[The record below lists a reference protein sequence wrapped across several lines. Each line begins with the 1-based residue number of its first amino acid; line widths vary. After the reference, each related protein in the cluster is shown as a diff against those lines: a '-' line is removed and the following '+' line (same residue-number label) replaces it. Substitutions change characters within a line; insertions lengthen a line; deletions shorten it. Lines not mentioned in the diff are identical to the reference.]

1 LLHVAMRLQPGTRL
15 GTYEIQQQ
23 IGSGGMG
30 EVYRARDTNLQRDVA
45 IKILAELPGS
55 DPDRFSRFTREAR
68 TLASLNHPNIT
79 TVYDMSEQ
87 DGLHY
92 IAMEYVQGRT
102 LDEVI
107 RHARLPIPQV
117 LKYGTQI
124 ADALARAH
132 HAGIVH
138 RDVKP
143 ANVMITGD
151 DLVKVLD
158 FGLAK
163 LTGRED
169 ADPLGTSVTAMDT
182 RDGRIVGTVAYMS
195 PEQAHG
201 QPVDPRSD
209 IFSFGAM
216 LYEMVSGRRPFET
229 PSRDPVGTLAAM
241 LHTEPPPLGDEV
253 PEALR
258 TLIARCLR
266 KDAERR
272 PQSMKDVKNAL
283 EELRDDSE
291 PGRVHA
297 RVAPWRRVR
306 LGVGRTWLALAGL
319 SLLAAAGVAGLLL
332 AGKSSPPPASIP
344 LTTYPGFE
352 REPTFSPDGRQIAF
366 VWDGER
372 QDNRDIYVQVIGS
385 GRPLRLTTDAAA
397 DFSPA
402 WSPDGRWIAFLRKLA
417 APRAA
422 IIMIPA
428 LGGPER
434 RLADVL
440 EPNWWMAGPYLAWT
454 PDSRSL
460 VIVDRAEQTQS
471 HGLYLLTIDTGERR
485 VLTVPPTA
493 TLSDS
498 DPAFS
503 PDGRSLAF
511 ARAHGSSDIFVL
523 PLTPSY
529 TPAGD
534 AQRLTFAESWAG
546 SPSWVLTP
554 AWPFGTRRELVYAS
568 WGRLGLWKVNA
579 SGGGAERLPYGSEE
593 GSHPAFSP
601 VARRLAY
608 TRSTSVAVLARLDTV
623 TGTVTQLLGSSRLD
637 VNAEISPDGQRV
649 VFQST
654 RSGPYEI
661 WTSNRDGSDAVQ
673 VTAMD
678 APMTGGPS
686 WSPDGSSIIFDS
698 SKEGQFDVYVVNA
711 QGGQPRR
718 VTNHPGNDL
727 AGVFSRDGRW
737 IYFGSNRS
745 GDWQIWK
752 VPASGGEAVQ
762 LTRGGGFISRESLD
776 GKWLY
781 YLQGPAATTELRR
794 VPVDGGNEVTVI
806 EAVLRRAFALAPEG
820 VYFFA
825 EAGPGRSRL
834 EMDTDTQSSAAL
846 LCYLDFGTG
855 TVTPIQPV
863 GKATFGL
870 TRSPDGREIIFS
882 SILQEGSDLVLVENF
897 R

>member
-1 LLHVAMRLQPGTRL
+1 
-15 GTYEIQQQ
+15 
-23 IGSGGMG
+23 MG
-30 EVYRARDTNLQRDVA
+30 EVYRARDTKLQRDVA
-45 IKILAELPGS
+45 IKVIADLPGS
-55 DPDRFSRFTREAR
+55 DADRFSRFTREAR
-68 TLASLNHPNIT
+68 ALASLNHPNIT
-79 TVYDMSEQ
+79 TVYDIAEQ

-107 RHARLPIPQV
+107 RQSRLPIPQA
-117 LKYGTQI
+117 LKYATQI

-132 HAGIVH
+132 GTGIVH

-143 ANVMITGD
+143 ANVMITAD

-163 LTGRED
+163 LTGCED
-169 ADPLGTSVTAMDT
+169 ADPLGATVTAMQT
-182 RDGRIVGTVAYMS
+182 MDGRIVGTIAYMS
-195 PEQAHG
+195 PEQAQG

-216 LYEMVSGRRPFET
+216 LYEMVSGRRPFAT
-229 PSRDPVGTLAAM
+229 RSRDPVGTLAAI
-241 LHTEPPPLGDEV
+241 LHTEPPPL
-253 PEALR
+253 PEELPEELKK
-258 TLIARCLR
+258 LIARCLR
-266 KDAERR
+266 KDPERR
-272 PQSMKDVKNAL
+272 PQSMRDVKNAL
-283 EELRDDSE
+283 EELREDSE
-291 PGRVHA
+291 SGRVYA
-297 RVAPWRRVR
+297 RVASRRRTR
-306 LGVGRTWLALAGL
+306 LGMGRAWLALAGL
-319 SLLAAAGVAGLLL
+319 TLLAAVGAASLLL
-332 AGKSSPPPASIP
+332 AGHSGPPPASVP

-352 REPTFSPDGRQIAF
+352 REPTFSPDGSQIAF

-402 WSPDGRWIAFLRKLA
+402 WSPDGKWIAFLRRLPA
-417 APRAA
+417 ARAA
-422 IIMIPA
+422 VIVIPA
-428 LGGPER
+428 PGGPER
-434 RLADVL
+434 RLGDVL
-440 EPNWWMAGPYLAWT
+440 EPNWWMAGPYIAWT
-454 PDSRSL
+454 PDSRWL
-460 VIVDRAEQTQS
+460 AIVDRAEKTNS
-471 HGLYLLTIDTGERR
+471 HGLYLLAIDTGERH

-523 PLTPSY
+523 SLTSSY
-529 TPAGD
+529 TPAGE

-546 SPSWVLTP
+546 SPSWVVTP
-554 AWPFGTRRELVYAS
+554 AWPFGSRRELVYAS

-579 SGGGAERLPYGSEE
+579 SGGKTERLPYGSEE

-608 TRSTSVAVLARLDTV
+608 TRSTTVAVLARIDIA
-623 TGTVTQLLGSSRLD
+623 TGTITQLLGSSRLD
-637 VNAEISPDGQRV
+637 SNADISPDGQRV

-654 RSGPYEI
+654 RSGPGEI

-673 VTAMD
+673 VTAMN
-678 APMTGGPS
+678 APMTGGPT

-698 SKEGQFDVYVVNA
+698 SKEGQFDVYVVDA
-711 QGGQPRR
+711 QGGRPRR
-718 VTNHPGNDL
+718 MTNHPGNDL
-727 AGVFSRDGRW
+727 AGILSRDGRW

-752 VPASGGEAVQ
+752 MPVGGGEAVQ
-762 LTRGGGFISRESLD
+762 LTWHGGFISRESFD

-781 YLQGPAATTELRR
+781 YLQGPAATTQLKR
-794 VPVDGGNEVTVI
+794 VPVDGGDEVTVI
-806 EAVLRRAFALAPEG
+806 GAVLRRAFTLAPDG

-825 EAGPGRSRL
+825 EAEAGRSGT
-834 EMDTDTQSSAAL
+834 EVDTDTQSSAAM
-846 LCYLDFGTG
+846 LCHLDFGTG
-855 TVTPIQPV
+855 KVTPIQPV

-870 TRSPDGREIIFS
+870 TRSPDGRELIFS
-882 SILQEGSDLVLVENF
+882 RVLQEGSDLMLVENF